1 MKLISH
7 RVNTLSQLKKTN
19 TKYGVEVDIRS
30 QDTELIVHHDPFLRG
45 EKFSKWI
52 KEYRH
57 GTLILNVKEEGL
69 EDSLI
74 DYMKKY
80 NIDDF
85 FFLDQSFPFLIKT
98 IKSGEKRCAVRISE
112 FESIETALMLEGK
125 IDWIWVD
132 CFTKF
137 PLAND
142 SFKSLKGLGFKI
154 CIVSPELQGFN
165 PSTEIPKYIKL
176 FTQENISP
184 DAICSKRTDI
194 WEQYI

>member
-125 IDWIWVD
+125 IDWID